1 MRTTKN
7 STLVKIHMAQVKR
20 GMFIHKIGGRWRDHP
35 FWRRSFLVEDVKTLQ
50 TLQALGDKDVW
61 IDTSKGADIRRVTS
75 NVLLE
80 QATGPAVES
89 EPAFERSEF
98 GEEIARAKGIRDR
111 AKAVAIVLLQDV
123 RMGNTLSL
131 DDAKDI
137 VNELDD
143 AISRQP
149 AAMLSVLR
157 LKNKDD
163 YTYLHSVAVAALMIA
178 LGRQLNA
185 EDDVLKDL
193 GMAGLLHDI
202 GKVGVSDTILN
213 KPGPLDAK
221 EMSMVRMH
229 PQIGWDTL
237 QNQAGISPVALDV
250 CLHHHEKIDG
260 SGYPEQLAGAKIS
273 FQARM
278 GAICDIYDA
287 VTSDRPYKNG
297 WEPAEAIRQM
307 AKWQNGHF
315 DREIFHAF
323 VKLIGIY
330 PTGTLLRLASHRLAV
345 VLCQGRNSALKP
357 IVRVFR
363 ALPSNEAIDPCLI
376 DLDDHEDA
384 IVGIEHPSDWDIDVL
399 EVLSA

>member
-1 MRTTKN
+1 MN
-7 STLVKIHMAQVKR
+7 STLIKIRMAQVTR
-20 GMFIHKIGGRWRDHP
+20 GMYIHKISGRWMDNP
-35 FWRRSFLVEDVKTLQ
+35 FWRVSFLVADMKTLQ

-61 IDTSKGADIRRVTS
+61 IDTSKGADIQRVTS
-75 NVLLE
+75 TVLLE
-80 QATGPAVES
+80 PAAAFVGES
-89 EPAFERSEF
+89 EPPPIRSEF
-98 GEEIARAKGIRDR
+98 GEEIARAQAIRDR
-111 AKAVAIVLLQDV
+111 AKAVMIVLLRDA
-123 RMGNTLSL
+123 RMGNALSL
-131 DDAKDI
+131 EAANDI
-137 VNELDD
+137 IEELDD
-143 AISRQP
+143 AISRHP

-157 LKNKDD
+157 LRDKDD

-178 LGRQLNA
+178 LGHQLNV

-202 GKVGVSDTILN
+202 GKMGVAEAILN
-213 KPGPLDAK
+213 KPGPLDTK
-221 EMSMVRMH
+221 EMSLVRMH

-237 QNQAGISPVALDV
+237 RNQAGISPVALDV

-260 SGYPEQLAGAKIS
+260 SGYPEQLSGEKIS
-273 FQARM
+273 LQARM

-297 WEPAEAIRQM
+297 WQPAEAIRHM
-307 AKWQNGHF
+307 AEWQNGHF
-315 DREIFHAF
+315 DREIFHSF

-345 VLCQGRNSALKP
+345 VLRQGHISALKP

-363 ALPSNEAIDPCLI
+363 ALPSNKAIDPCVI

-384 IVGIEHPSDWDIDVL
+384 IVGIEQPSDWDIDVL
-399 EVLSA
+399 EVLRA